1 MISHSRKRP
10 HLVFPKRKSKG
21 LSCDDVS
28 PQYKSAKLCSH
39 VVAAA
44 HHNKELD
51 SFVASYQTL
60 KAVPNITKLTTSTM
74 PRGRGRKGSKATTK
88 QKAAVPVQDRI
99 ELYLISTGKDAA
111 SLHASMQIQVS
122 ASSDAEVSVSPVCNT
137 PSFYGQGVNS
147 ATYSWFSNPSYY
159 SSPTVFP
166 SPYPPMSTSAY
177 FFTYHE
183 YSRH

>member
-99 ELYLISTGKDAA
+99 ELHLISTGKDAA